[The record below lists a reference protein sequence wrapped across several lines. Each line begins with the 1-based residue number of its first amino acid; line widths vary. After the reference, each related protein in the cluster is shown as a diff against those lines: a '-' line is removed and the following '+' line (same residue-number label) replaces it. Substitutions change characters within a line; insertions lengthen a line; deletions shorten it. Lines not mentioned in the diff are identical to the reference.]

1 MIVSIVD
8 KNKIGNEGK
17 SVLGAVFRIPVF
29 PPYLASCTGGREDRD
44 GILGGCEEGFNERKV
59 LPM

>member
-1 MIVSIVD
+1 M
-8 KNKIGNEGK
+8 GNCSRKKETEDMTSWDRESRYG
-17 SVLGAVFRIPVF
+17 VCVR
-29 PPYLASCTGGREDRD
+29 GGREDRD